1 MKTIFHGLVVFM
13 LGVFLSAC
21 AEPNDATNLPD
32 SIETIVAHVDIS
44 NQRMI
49 VELDGVERFTW
60 VVSTAREGKE
70 TPRGT
75 YSAYWLSRDHYSS
88 LYDSAP
94 MPFSIFFDGDYA
106 VHGTELEN
114 ELGSPASAGCVR
126 LSKENAQ
133 ILFELVEKHGSQS
146 FSITIVD

>member
-1 MKTIFHGLVVFM
+1 
-13 LGVFLSAC
+13 
-21 AEPNDATNLPD
+21 
-32 SIETIVAHVDIS
+32 
-44 NQRMI
+44 
-49 VELDGVERFTW
+49 
-60 VVSTAREGKE
+60 
-70 TPRGT
+70 
-75 YSAYWLSRDHYSS
+75 
-88 LYDSAP
+88 
-94 MPFSIFFDGDYA
+94 MPFSIFFAGDYA